1 MPPSPTM
8 GNPVSCSII
17 TLCVQLNFIVVF
29 VSIFDK
35 TLQELCQLQLSFSVK
50 KVFFGGRDYVEI
62 MGTQY

>member
-1 MPPSPTM
+1 M

-50 KVFFGGRDYVEI
+50 KVFFGGRDY
-62 MGTQY
+62 G